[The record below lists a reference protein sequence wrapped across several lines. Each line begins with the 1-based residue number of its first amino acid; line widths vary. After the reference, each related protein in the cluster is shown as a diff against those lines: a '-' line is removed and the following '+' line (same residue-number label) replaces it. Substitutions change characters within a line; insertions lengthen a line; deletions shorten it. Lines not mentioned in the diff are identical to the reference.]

1 MHRFP
6 SILSS
11 LRFNGADVRGDL
23 EFCTNDNS
31 VSGDVSYTSGDNEVV
46 ARVNSAS
53 SNVVESVEV
62 TRKQASNGLNFL
74 FRPKYNVADKNLEI
88 ETSADLDENTNLF
101 VKVSQQGS
109 ADFEVDHRLDS
120 DTRVLLRDR
129 VLYKFCLLTTVILRL
144 PDKRLPDGRRRL
156 PASGRHCGMRTFI
169 SAIGRRLCVPGPL
182 LCLSAGACVFL
193 AGYEARSHN

>member
-74 FRPKYNVADKNLEI
+74 FR
-88 ETSADLDENTNLF
+88 
-101 VKVSQQGS
+101 
-109 ADFEVDHRLDS
+109 EVQR
-120 DTRVLLRDR
+120 RGQEPRDR
-129 VLYKFCLLTTVILRL
+129 DVVWT
-144 PDKRLPDGRRRL
+144 RR
-156 PASGRHCGMRTFI
+156 AESTEGG
-169 SAIGRRLCVPGPL
+169 
-182 LCLSAGACVFL
+182 
-193 AGYEARSHN
+193 